1 MSDAPSTA
9 AAGAASSTPRRGL
22 RPRRGVPWL
31 LALLVIGAGVVV
43 VLAHPFASAAT
54 PPAALDNGAATALAT
69 VAQRSLTSQM
79 QVDGTLGYAGS
90 SAIVV
95 PTGTAPSDLQK
106 ARQQVAEARGAL
118 ASSEATHATDEQ
130 TLIEARAVLAADER
144 KLAVE
149 CAGTGSAG
157 AATGSS
163 DSASGGGASACATTA
178 QAVTT
183 DRQAVTS
190 GGEKLMQDGQAI
202 ATNRLTLTAAQ
213 QGLETDEASAGT
225 YDPGAI
231 FTMLP
236 APGSVIRRG
245 ERLYAIG
252 GAPSLLLYGS
262 LPAFRPFR
270 AGMSPGPDVAELHA
284 NLRALGYGSDL
295 HGQAFSVATAG
306 AIRALQ
312 AARGLPVT
320 GELALGSVIFK
331 ASAVRV
337 TNVMAKL
344 GSAVQA
350 GPVLTVS
357 STRHRVEIALE
368 VSHQSDVKVGDRVV
382 VTLPDTSTTTG
393 RVVSVGRVASAG
405 SQGGSTT
412 VAVAVELDHPSAAGK
427 LDQAPVQVSITTARV
442 DGALVVPVN
451 ALLALAGGGYGLE
464 LVDRA
469 GAHRLIAVEL
479 GLFDDSDGLVQVR
492 GAAVRAGQRIVV
504 PAA

>member
-1 MSDAPSTA
+1 M
-9 AAGAASSTPRRGL
+9 
-22 RPRRGVPWL
+22 
-31 LALLVIGAGVVV
+31 
-43 VLAHPFASAAT
+43 
-54 PPAALDNGAATALAT
+54 
-69 VAQRSLTSQM
+69 
-79 QVDGTLGYAGS
+79 
-90 SAIVV
+90 
-95 PTGTAPSDLQK
+95 
-106 ARQQVAEARGAL
+106 
-118 ASSEATHATDEQ
+118 
-130 TLIEARAVLAADER
+130 
-144 KLAVE
+144 
-149 CAGTGSAG
+149 
-157 AATGSS
+157 
-163 DSASGGGASACATTA
+163 
-178 QAVTT
+178 
-183 DRQAVTS
+183 
-190 GGEKLMQDGQAI
+190 
-202 ATNRLTLTAAQ
+202 
-213 QGLETDEASAGT
+213 
-225 YDPGAI
+225 
-231 FTMLP
+231 
-236 APGSVIRRG
+236 
-245 ERLYAIG
+245 
-252 GAPSLLLYGS
+252 
-262 LPAFRPFR
+262 
-270 AGMSPGPDVAELHA
+270 
-284 NLRALGYGSDL
+284 
-295 HGQAFSVATAG
+295 
-306 AIRALQ
+306 
-312 AARGLPVT
+312 T

-464 LVDRA
+464 LVDRV